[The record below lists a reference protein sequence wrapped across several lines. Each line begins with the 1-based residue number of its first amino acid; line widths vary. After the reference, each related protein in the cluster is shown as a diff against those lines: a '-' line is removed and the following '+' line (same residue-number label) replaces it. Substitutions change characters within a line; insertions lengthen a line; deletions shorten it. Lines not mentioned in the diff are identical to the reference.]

1 MSSWTL
7 YSMMGIFHYFLMIC
21 TSAFHSGKKSIMKN
35 RVGCSPNSL
44 MSDMFFHLDAHHLLV
59 EMTPAAQ
66 TDPIV
71 K

>member
-1 MSSWTL
+1 
-7 YSMMGIFHYFLMIC
+7 
-21 TSAFHSGKKSIMKN
+21 MKN
-35 RVGCSPNSL
+35 QVGCRPNGL
-44 MSDMFFHLDAHHLLV
+44 MSDMFFQLDAHHLLV